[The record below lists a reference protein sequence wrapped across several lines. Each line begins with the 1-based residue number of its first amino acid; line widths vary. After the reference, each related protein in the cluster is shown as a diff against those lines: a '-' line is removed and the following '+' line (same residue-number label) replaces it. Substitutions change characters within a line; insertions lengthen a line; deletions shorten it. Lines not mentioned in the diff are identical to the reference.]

1 MWMENK
7 IIAIREKVPQEVTL
21 PDGVYSG
28 TWGGNII
35 SLDLDGK
42 NYELE
47 TEEGVRTFGVKV
59 IVTIND
65 GVATFNELKN

>member
-1 MWMENK
+1 MSENK
-7 IIAIREKVPQEVTL
+7 IIAIREKVPQDVVL
-21 PDGVYSG
+21 PDGSYVG

-35 SLDLDGK
+35 SLPLDGK

-47 TEEGVRTFGVKV
+47 TEEGVRSFGIKV
-59 IVTIND
+59 VVTISD